1 MKGMITLKQTV
12 KRSLIVL
19 ALSLA
24 ACQGND
30 TGHVES
36 VGGDV
41 SKGPHRGRLLTD
53 GGIQTEVTI
62 HEAGIPPQFRV
73 YFYEDGQPV
82 DPDHVNLTVELHRF
96 AGRTDVIRFAKQD
109 DYLLGDQIVEE
120 PHSFDVILTAEYQGN
135 VYRWEYDSYEG
146 RTEMSDEVAQL
157 SGIEIELAGPATIRE
172 IIRVFG
178 HIAPNEDRLKKV
190 APRFPGVVKEVR
202 KKLGE
207 NVANN
212 EVMAVVESNES
223 LLKYEVRSAI
233 AGTVIRKDVTAGE
246 FVDEGQTIYTV
257 ADLSQVWVD
266 LDIPRKHFGRLKL
279 GQAVVVYNGDDSIG
293 APGKIGYI
301 SPFGAL
307 DTQTMLARVE
317 LPNPDG
323 RWRPGL
329 FVVGEIIVDEATVP
343 LAVRTEGLQV
353 FRDWDVVFARAD
365 DLFEIAI
372 LELGRRDAE
381 WAQVVSGLAH
391 GQRYATENSFIIKA
405 DIGKSGATH
414 DH

>member
-1 MKGMITLKQTV
+1 MI
-12 KRSLIVL
+12 S
-19 ALSLA
+19 S
-24 ACQGND
+24 
-30 TGHVES
+30 
-36 VGGDV
+36 
-41 SKGPHRGRLLTD
+41 
-53 GGIQTEVTI
+53 
-62 HEAGIPPQFRV
+62 
-73 YFYEDGQPV
+73 
-82 DPDHVNLTVELHRF
+82 
-96 AGRTDVIRFAKQD
+96 
-109 DYLLGDQIVEE
+109 
-120 PHSFDVILTAEYQGN
+120 EYQGK
-135 VYRWEYDSYEG
+135 VYRWEYESHEG

-157 SGIEIELAGPATIRE
+157 SGIEIELAGPATIKE
-172 IIRVFG
+172 TIRVFG

-190 APRFPGVVKEVR
+190 APRFRGVVKDVR

-212 EVMAVVESNES
+212 EVMAVVESNKS
-223 LLKYEVRSAI
+223 LLRYEVRSAI
-233 AGTVIRKDVTAGE
+233 SGTVIRKDVTAGE

-266 LDIPRKHFGRLKL
+266 LDIPRKDFGRLRL
-279 GQAVVVYNGDDSIG
+279 GQEVVVYNGDDSVG
-293 APGKIGYI
+293 TEGKIGYI

-365 DLFEIAI
+365 DVFEIAI
-372 LELGRRDAE
+372 VELGRRDAE
-381 WAQVVSGLAH
+381 WAEVVSGMAA
-391 GQRYATENSFIIKA
+391 GQRYATKNSFIIKA

-414 DH
+414 AH

>member
-1 MKGMITLKQTV
+1 MKGMTTLKQTV
-12 KRSLIVL
+12 KIFLIVL
-19 ALSLA
+19 SLGLT

-30 TGHVES
+30 TGHAEH
-36 VGGDV
+36 GEEDAAR
-41 SKGPHRGRLLTD
+41 GPHGGRLLAD

-62 HEAGIPPQFRV
+62 YEAGIPPQFRI
-73 YFYEDGQPV
+73 YTYENGQPV
-82 DPDHVNLTVELHRF
+82 DPDRVHLTVELHRF
-96 AGRTDVIRFAKQD
+96 AGRVDVIGFEKQE
-109 DYLLGDQIVEE
+109 DYLVGDQVVEE
-120 PHSFDVILTAEYQGN
+120 PHSFDVIVTAEYQGKA
-135 VYRWEYDSYEG
+135 YRWEYDSYEG
-146 RTEMSDEVAQL
+146 RSEISDEIAQR
-157 SGIEIELAGPATIRE
+157 SGIEIESAGPATIRE
-172 IIRVFG
+172 VIRVFG
-178 HIAPNEDRLKKV
+178 HIAPNEDLLKKV
-190 APRFPGVVKEVR
+190 APRFSGVVKEVR
-202 KKLGE
+202 KKLGDR
-207 NVANN
+207 VANN

-223 LLKYEVRSAI
+223 LRQYEVRSAI
-233 AGTVIRKDVTAGE
+233 SGTVIRKDVTAGE
-246 FVDEGQTIYTV
+246 FADEGQTIYMV

-266 LDIPRKHFGRLKL
+266 LDIPRKYFGRLRL
-279 GQAVVVYNGDDSIG
+279 GQSVVVYNGDDSWADG
-293 APGKIGYI
+293 RIGYI

-329 FVVGEIIVDEATVP
+329 FVVGEVIVDEATVP

-365 DLFEIAI
+365 DVFEIAI
-372 LELGRRDAE
+372 LELGRRDGE
-381 WAQVVSGLAH
+381 WVEVVSGLAP

>member
-1 MKGMITLKQTV
+1 MKGMITLKQTM
-12 KRSLIVL
+12 KRALVVL

-30 TGHVES
+30 TGHAES
-36 VGGDV
+36 AGGDAAE
-41 SKGPHRGRLLTD
+41 GPHHGRLLTD
-53 GGIQTEVTI
+53 GEIQTEVTI
-62 HEAGIPPQFRV
+62 YEAGIPPQFRV
-73 YFYEDGQPV
+73 YFYENGQPV
-82 DPDHVNLTVELHRF
+82 DPDRVDLTIELHRF
-96 AGRTDVIRFAKQD
+96 AGRTDVIRFESQE
-109 DYLLGDQIVEE
+109 DYLLGDQVVEE
-120 PHSFDVILTAEYQGN
+120 PHSFDVIVTAEYQGK
-135 VYRWEYDSYEG
+135 VYRWEYESHEG
-146 RTEMSDEVAQL
+146 RTQMSDEVAQL
-157 SGIEIELAGPATIRE
+157 SGIEIELAGLATIKE
-172 IIRVFG
+172 TIRVFG

-190 APRFPGVVKEVR
+190 APRFRGVVKEVR

-207 NVANN
+207 SVANN
-212 EVMAVVESNES
+212 EVMAVVESNKS
-223 LLKYEVRSAI
+223 LLRYKVRSAI
-233 AGTVIRKDVTAGE
+233 SGTVIRKDVTAGE

-266 LDIPRKHFGRLKL
+266 LDIPRKDFGKLRL
-279 GQAVVVYNGDDSIG
+279 GQEVVVYNGADSVG
-293 APGKIGYI
+293 TEGKIGYI

-329 FVVGEIIVDEATVP
+329 FVVAEIIVDEATVP

-365 DLFEIAI
+365 DVFEIAI
-372 LELGRRDAE
+372 VELGRRDAE
-381 WAQVVSGLAH
+381 WAEVVSGLAP
-391 GQRYATENSFIIKA
+391 GQRYATKNSFIIKA

-414 DH
+414 AH